1 MSRFESLDKAEIE
14 NILKEKDSERTIKA
28 TEQSWRI
35 FTAYCDEKNIA
46 IDATTIEKKQ
56 LDIILKIFY
65 LEARQRDGKPYT
77 KTSLNCIRYGISRKL
92 KSLNSR
98 HRPYIYN

>member
-35 FTAYCDEKNIA
+35 FTVYCDEK
-46 IDATTIEKKQ
+46 
-56 LDIILKIFY
+56 IL
-65 LEARQRDGKPYT
+65 RSMQQR
-77 KTSLNCIRYGISRKL
+77 
-92 KSLNSR
+92 
-98 HRPYIYN
+98 